1 MTQLG
6 VNNLKEYWMKR
17 LNCSKEMLG
26 WRLGREEHQ
35 TKLAIDRLDKAG
47 FRDEKTELQTHLN
60 LSLVCKSTTLNIV
73 PEMPTKDYR
82 SVSKKIY
89 EGGVEV
95 PGLMQACCT
104 LKDVSI
110 TRKDLGD
117 SWVEKDNVLL
127 VFPWVSHGPLA
138 DICGRSPRAYRFEP
152 GAPLSSCNPLLQS
165 DAVLCVRKGGG
176 SGSR

>member
-60 LSLVCKSTTLNIV
+60 LSLVCKSTTLNTV

-104 LKDVSI
+104 LKEVSI

-127 VFPWVSHGPLA
+127 VFPWVPHGPLA
-138 DICGRSPRAYRFEP
+138 DICGRSPGLTVLNPEPPSLLVIHFYRATLF
-152 GAPLSSCNPLLQS
+152 S
-165 DAVLCVRKGGG
+165 V
-176 SGSR
+176 